1 VSKANRFIDMT
12 PDELTDEEKKMRKE
26 LFSLRFQ
33 LMTGRVDNPMR
44 LKAVR
49 RDIARIQT
57 VRRQRELKI
66 DKPAQD

>member
-1 VSKANRFIDMT
+1 MSEVDRFIDMT
-12 PDELTDEEKKMRKE
+12 EEELTDEEKKMRKE

-33 LMTGRVDNPMR
+33 VMVGRVDNPMR
-44 LKAVR
+44 LRAVR

-66 DKPAQD
+66 EKPERD

>member
-1 VSKANRFIDMT
+1 MSDVDRFFDMT
-12 PDELTDEEKKMRKE
+12 LEELTDEEKKMRKE

-33 LMTGRVDNPMR
+33 VMTGRVENPMR
-44 LKAVR
+44 LRAAR

-66 DKPAQD
+66 ERPERD

>member
-1 VSKANRFIDMT
+1 MNKVDRFFDMT
-12 PDELTDEEKKMRKE
+12 AEELVDEEKKMRKE
-26 LFSLRFQ
+26 MFSLRFQ

-49 RDIARIQT
+49 RDIARLQT

-66 DKPAQD
+66 EKPAQD